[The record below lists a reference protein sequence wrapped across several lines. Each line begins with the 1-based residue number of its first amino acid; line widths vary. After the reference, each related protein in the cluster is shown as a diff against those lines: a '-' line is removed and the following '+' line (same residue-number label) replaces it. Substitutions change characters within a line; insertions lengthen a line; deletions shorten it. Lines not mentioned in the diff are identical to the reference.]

1 MAGRIPQDFIDGLTA
16 RVDIVEVID
25 SYVALRKAGR
35 DYMARCPFHEEKTPS
50 FTVSPEKQFYHCF
63 GCGAHGTVI
72 GFVMDYCH
80 LDFVEAVHELA
91 HRAGL
96 DVPQAAGSA
105 ERGRQGVEHFE
116 ILREGAS
123 YFRHQLRDHSRGK
136 LAIDYLK
143 ARGVAGETAAEFGI
157 GYSPPGWDILVGA
170 LGGKFSAEDLAA
182 AGLLIKR
189 DQGGYYDRFRDRV
202 MFPIRNGRGRVIG
215 FGGRV
220 IGDDTPKYLNSPET
234 DLFHKGRELYGL
246 YEARRGTKQLE
257 RLLVVEGYMDV
268 VMLAQHGIRYA
279 VATLGTATTP
289 QHLERIFR
297 LVPEVV
303 FCFDGDRAGR
313 EAAWRALE
321 HTLPALR
328 DGWQARFM
336 FLPEGDD
343 PDSLVQKERR
353 ETFEKR
359 VANAITLST
368 FFYDTLIGR
377 ADISSIDGRAR
388 LVESARPYLAKL
400 VPGIFRQ
407 LMIDRLAELSRM
419 KADVLAGMLTGRQQ
433 AGRARGGRARGAQG
447 ERTVVSLVRKAIS
460 QLLRK
465 PCLAQQAGDYKRLI
479 RMDTPGAGLLV
490 EMLDLLRDNP
500 HYTTATV
507 LEHWRDREHVQAL
520 AKLAREETLVPY
532 EELDREFLDAL
543 RRLQLGYV
551 EQQIAHLNQRPR
563 DAWSRQEKEDLIQLL
578 REKEQLKQLIIEKS
592 TVA

>member
-35 DYMARCPFHEEKTPS
+35 DYVARCPFHEEKTPS

-72 GFVMDYCH
+72 GFLMEYCH
-80 LDFVEAVHELA
+80 LDFIEAVHELS

-96 DVPQAAGSA
+96 DVPQTAGVA
-105 ERGRQGVEHFE
+105 ERNRRGVEQYE
-116 ILREGAS
+116 ILSEAAS
-123 YFRHQLRDHSRGK
+123 YFRRQLREHPRGK

-143 ARGVAGETAAEFGI
+143 ARGVTGETAAEFGI
-157 GYSPPGWDILVGA
+157 GYAPAGWDALAGA
-170 LGGKFSAEDLAA
+170 MGGKIAAEALAA

-202 MFPIRNGRGRVIG
+202 MFPIRDGRGRVIG

-220 IGDDTPKYLNSPET
+220 IGDDSPKYLNSPET
-234 DLFHKGRELYGL
+234 GLFHKGRELYGL
-246 YEARRGTKQLE
+246 YEARQSVKQLD

-268 VMLAQHGIRYA
+268 VMLAQYGIRYA

-289 QHLERIFR
+289 QHLERMFR

-321 HTLPALR
+321 HALPALR

-343 PDSLVQKERR
+343 PDSLVQKEQRDA
-353 ETFEKR
+353 FENR
-359 VANAITLST
+359 VANAVTLST
-368 FFYDTLIGR
+368 FFYDTLRGR

-388 LVESARPYLAKL
+388 LVELARPYLARL
-400 VPGIFRQ
+400 APGIFRQ
-407 LMIDRLAELSRM
+407 LMIDSLAELSRM
-419 KADVLAGMLTGRQQ
+419 KADVLAGMFSGSQRASRV
-433 AGRARGGRARGAQG
+433 AGRGARGAQS

-465 PCLAQQAGDYKRLI
+465 PSLAQQAGDYKRLS
-479 RMDTPGAGLLV
+479 RMETPGIGLLV
-490 EMLDLLRDNP
+490 EMLDFLRNNP

-507 LEHWRDREHVQAL
+507 LEHWRDREHAQAL
-520 AKLAREETLVPY
+520 AKLAREETLVPH

-543 RRLQLGYV
+543 RRLQLGSV
-551 EQQIAHLNQRPR
+551 EQQVASLNQRPR
-563 DAWSRQEKEDLIQLL
+563 DAWSRQEKEELMQLL
-578 REKEQLKQLIIEKS
+578 REKEQLKQLLMEKS
-592 TVA
+592 TAG

>member
-35 DYMARCPFHEEKTPS
+35 DYVARCPFHEEKTPS

-72 GFVMDYCH
+72 GFVMEYCH
-80 LDFVEAVHELA
+80 LDFVDAVHELA

-96 DVPQAAGSA
+96 EVPQAAGGV
-105 ERGRQGVEHFE
+105 ERSKQGVEQFD
-116 ILREGAS
+116 ILREAAS
-123 YFRHQLRDHSRGK
+123 YFHRQLRDHPRGK

-143 ARGVAGETAAEFGI
+143 GRGVTGETAMEFAI
-157 GYSPPGWDILVGA
+157 GYAPAGWETLAGA
-170 LGGKFSAEDLAA
+170 MGGRFGSDALAT

-189 DQGGYYDRFRDRV
+189 DQGGFYDRFRDRI
-202 MFPIRNGRGRVIG
+202 MFPIRDARGRVIG

-234 DLFHKGRELYGL
+234 ALFHKGRELYGL
-246 YEARRGTKQLE
+246 YEARNSAKQLE

-289 QHLERIFR
+289 QHLERMFR

-321 HTLPALR
+321 HALPALR

-353 ETFEKR
+353 EVFEKR
-359 VANAITLST
+359 VANAVTLST
-368 FFYDTLIGR
+368 FFYDTLIAR
-377 ADISSIDGRAR
+377 ADISNIDGRAR
-388 LVESARPYLAKL
+388 LVELARPYLAKL
-400 VPGIFRQ
+400 APGIFRQ

-419 KADVLAGMLTGRQQ
+419 KADVLAVMLTGKTQPGRA
-433 AGRARGGRARGAQG
+433 AGRSRGGQN

-465 PCLAQQAGDYKRLI
+465 PSLAQQAGEYRRLI
-479 RMDTPGAGLLV
+479 EMETPGIGLLV

-500 HYTTATV
+500 HFTTAIV
-507 LEHWRDREHVQAL
+507 LEHWRDREHSQAL
-520 AKLAREETLVPY
+520 ARLAREETLVPY

-551 EQQIAHLNQRPR
+551 EQQVARLNQRPR
-563 DAWSRQEKEDLIQLL
+563 DAWSQQEKEELTQLL
-578 REKEQLKQLIIEKS
+578 REKEQYKQLVMDKT
-592 TVA
+592 TVV

>member
-35 DYMARCPFHEEKTPS
+35 DYVARCPFHEEKTPS
-50 FTVSPEKQFYHCF
+50 FTVSPEKQFFHCF

-72 GFVMDYCH
+72 GFVMEYCH
-80 LDFVEAVHELA
+80 LDFVDAVHELA

-96 DVPQAAGSA
+96 EVPQTGGERSRQGAADQYEPLREA
-105 ERGRQGVEHFE
+105 AAYFRRQLREHPRGRLAVE
-116 ILREGAS
+116 
-123 YFRHQLRDHSRGK
+123 
-136 LAIDYLK
+136 YLK
-143 ARGVAGETAAEFGI
+143 GRGVAGETAAEFGI
-157 GYSPPGWDILVGA
+157 GYAPAGWDNLSGA
-170 LGGKFSAEDLAA
+170 LGGRFGAEALVT

-189 DQGGYYDRFRDRV
+189 EQGGCYDRFRDRV
-202 MFPIRNGRGRVIG
+202 MFPIRDARGRVIG

-234 DLFHKGRELYGL
+234 GVFHKGRELYGL
-246 YEARRGTKQLE
+246 YEARNSIKQLE
-257 RLLVVEGYMDV
+257 RLIVVEGYMDV
-268 VMLAQHGIRYA
+268 VMLAQHGVRYA

-289 QHLERIFR
+289 QHLERMYR

-321 HTLPALR
+321 QALPALR

-343 PDSLVQKERR
+343 PDTLVQKERR
-353 ETFEKR
+353 EVFEQR
-359 VANAITLST
+359 VANAVTLST
-368 FFYDTLIGR
+368 FFYDTLLAR
-377 ADISSIDGRAR
+377 ADIASIDGRAR
-388 LVESARPYLAKL
+388 LVELARPYLAKL
-400 VPGIFRQ
+400 MPGVFRQ

-419 KADVLAGMLTGRQQ
+419 KPDVLAGMLTGKQP
-433 AGRARGGRARGAQG
+433 AGPSSVRTRKAQV

-460 QLLRK
+460 HLLRK
-465 PCLAQQAGDYKRLI
+465 PALAQQAGEYRRLGN
-479 RMDTPGAGLLV
+479 MDTPGAGLLV

-500 HYTTATV
+500 HFTTATV
-507 LEHWRDREHVQAL
+507 LEHWRGREHARS
-520 AKLAREETLVPY
+520 LARLASEETLVPY

-551 EQQIAHLNQRPR
+551 EQQIAALNSRPR
-563 DAWSRQEKEDLIQLL
+563 DVWSRPEKEELTQLL
-578 REKEQLKQLIIEKS
+578 LEKKQLKQLLMEKS
-592 TVA
+592 TVV

>member
-35 DYMARCPFHEEKTPS
+35 EYVARCPFHEEKTPS

-72 GFVMDYCH
+72 GFMMEYCH
-80 LDFVEAVHELA
+80 LDFVDAVHELA
-91 HRAGL
+91 QRVGL
-96 DVPQAAGSA
+96 EVPQASGSDRA
-105 ERGRQGVEHFE
+105 RQGGESFD
-116 ILREGAS
+116 ILQEAAH
-123 YFRHQLRDHSRGK
+123 YFRRQLRDHPRGR
-136 LAIDYLK
+136 LAVDYLK
-143 ARGVAGETAAEFGI
+143 GRGVAGDIAAEFGI
-157 GYSPPGWDILVGA
+157 GYAPAGWENLSGS
-170 LGGKFSAEDLAA
+170 LGGKFGAEALAA

-202 MFPIRNGRGRVIG
+202 MFPIRDVRGRVIG

-234 DLFHKGRELYGL
+234 GLFHKGRELYGL
-246 YEARRGTKQLE
+246 YEARSSVKQLE

-289 QHLERIFR
+289 QHLERMFR

-321 HTLPALR
+321 QALPALR

-343 PDSLVQKERR
+343 PDSLVRKEHR
-353 ETFEKR
+353 EAFETR
-359 VANAITLST
+359 VENAITLST
-368 FFYDTLIGR
+368 FFYDTLVGR

-388 LVESARPYLAKL
+388 LVELGRPYLARL
-400 VPGIFRQ
+400 APGAFRQ
-407 LMIDRLAELSRM
+407 LMIDRLAELSRLNPD
-419 KADVLAGMLTGRQQ
+419 ALAGMLSGKQGSSRS
-433 AGRARGGRARGAQG
+433 ARRTQG
-447 ERTVVSLVRKAIS
+447 PQSERTVVSLVRKAIS
-460 QLLRK
+460 HLLRK
-465 PCLAQQAGDYKRLI
+465 PALAQRAVDYKRLI
-479 RMDTPGAGLLV
+479 SMETPGVGLLV
-490 EMLDLLRDNP
+490 EMLDLLQDNP
-500 HYTTATV
+500 HFTTAIV
-507 LEHWRDREHVQAL
+507 LEHWRGHEHARSL
-520 AKLAREETLVPY
+520 ARLAREESLVPY
-532 EELDREFLDAL
+532 EELDREFLEAL
-543 RRLQLGYV
+543 HRLQLGYV
-551 EQQIAHLNQRPR
+551 EQQIGTLNSRSR
-563 DAWSRQEKEDLIQLL
+563 DAWSQQEKEELTRLL
-578 REKEQLKQLIIEKS
+578 QEKKSLKQLVMERS
-592 TVA
+592 TAV

>member
-35 DYMARCPFHEEKTPS
+35 EYVARCPFHEEKTPS

-72 GFVMDYCH
+72 GFVMEYCH
-80 LDFVEAVHELA
+80 LDFVDAVHELA
-91 HRAGL
+91 HRIGL
-96 DVPQAAGSA
+96 QVPKTEGGE
-105 ERGRQGVEHFE
+105 ERARRGGESFD
-116 ILREGAS
+116 ILREAAD
-123 YFRHQLRDHSRGK
+123 YFRRQLRDHPQGR

-143 ARGVAGETAAEFGI
+143 GRGVTGETAAEFGI
-157 GYSPPGWDILVGA
+157 GYAPAGWDNLSSFM
-170 LGGKFSAEDLAA
+170 GGKFSAGTLAE

-202 MFPIRNGRGRVIG
+202 MFPIRDARGRVIG

-220 IGDDTPKYLNSPET
+220 IGNDTPKYLNSPET
-234 DLFHKGRELYGL
+234 ELFHKGRELYGL
-246 YEARRGTKQLE
+246 YEARSSVKQLE

-268 VMLAQHGIRYA
+268 VMLAQHGVRNA

-289 QHLERIFR
+289 QHLERMFR
-297 LVPEVV
+297 LVPEVI

-321 HTLPALR
+321 QALPALR

-343 PDSLVQKERR
+343 PDSLVRKEHKEMFERR
-353 ETFEKR
+353 VE
-359 VANAITLST
+359 NAITLST
-368 FFYDTLIGR
+368 FFYDTLVGR

-388 LVESARPYLAKL
+388 LVELARPYLARL
-400 VPGIFRQ
+400 APGVFRQ
-407 LMIDRLAELSRM
+407 LMVDRLAELSKMNPDTLARM
-419 KADVLAGMLTGRQQ
+419 LAGAQRTVQPE
-433 AGRARGGRARGAQG
+433 ARPRNTPG

-460 QLLRK
+460 HLLRK
-465 PCLAQQAGDYKRLI
+465 PVLAQQAGDYKRLI
-479 RMDTPGAGLLV
+479 RMDTPGIGLLV

-500 HYTTATV
+500 HFTTAIV
-507 LEHWRDREHVQAL
+507 LEHWREREHAKAL
-520 AKLAREETLVPY
+520 ARLARDESLVPY

-543 RRLQLGYV
+543 YCLQLGYV
-551 EQQIAHLNQRPR
+551 EQQIADLNSRPR
-563 DAWSRQEKEDLIQLL
+563 DAWNQQDKQELSRLLQEKKDM
-578 REKEQLKQLIIEKS
+578 KQLIIEKS
-592 TVA
+592 TAV

>member
-25 SYVALRKAGR
+25 GYVALRKAGR
-35 DYMARCPFHEEKTPS
+35 DYVARCPFHEEKTPS

-72 GFVMDYCH
+72 GFVMEYCH
-80 LDFVEAVHELA
+80 LDFVDAVHELA
-91 HRAGL
+91 HRVGL
-96 DVPQAAGSA
+96 EVPQVAGSA
-105 ERGRQGVEHFE
+105 EQGKQGAEQFE
-116 ILREGAS
+116 ILREAAT
-123 YFRHQLRDHSRGK
+123 YFRRQLRDHPRGK
-136 LAIDYLK
+136 QAIDYLK
-143 ARGVAGETAAEFGI
+143 GRGVAGEIAAEFGI
-157 GYSPPGWDILVGA
+157 GYAPAGWDNLSGA
-170 LGGKFSAEDLAA
+170 MGGRYGADALAA

-202 MFPIRNGRGRVIG
+202 MFPIREARGRVIG

-234 DLFHKGRELYGL
+234 GVFHKGRELYGL
-246 YEARRGTKQLE
+246 YEARTSVKQLE

-268 VMLAQHGIRYA
+268 VMLAQHGVRYA

-289 QHLERIFR
+289 QHLERMFR
-297 LVPEVV
+297 LVSDVV

-336 FLPEGDD
+336 FLPEGED
-343 PDSLVQKERR
+343 PDTLVQNERR
-353 ETFEKR
+353 EAFEKR
-359 VANAITLST
+359 VENAVTLST

-388 LVESARPYLAKL
+388 LVELARPYLAKL
-400 VPGIFRQ
+400 VPGVFRQ
-407 LMIDRLAELSRM
+407 LMMDRLAELSRM
-419 KADVLAGMLTGRQQ
+419 KPDLLAGILTGKQPVVRSSV
-433 AGRARGGRARGAQG
+433 RAHGAQS

-465 PCLAQQAGDYKRLI
+465 PALAQQAGDYGRLVK
-479 RMDTPGAGLLV
+479 METPGIGLLV
-490 EMLDLLRDNP
+490 EMLDLLRVNP
-500 HYTTATV
+500 HFTTATV
-507 LEHWRDREHVQAL
+507 LEHWRESEHVRAL
-520 AKLAREETLVPY
+520 ARLARDEALVPY

-551 EQQIAHLNQRPR
+551 EQQIASLNNRPR
-563 DAWSRQEKEDLIQLL
+563 DAWSRQEKDELTQLL
-578 REKEQLKQLIIEKS
+578 QEKKVLKQLLMEKS
-592 TVA
+592 TAV